1 MKKEI
6 GVIGAGSWGTALAN
20 LLAEKGY
27 AVTLWVFE
35 PDLCEILKREREN
48 PVYLPKFIL
57 SENIKPTTSFAEVC
71 LDKDIVVSVT
81 PSHVVRSVISQTLP
95 YLPDKSI
102 IVSASKGIES
112 DSLMTMSHVLKEVLP
127 GKLHKTLVYLSGPS
141 FAKEIIQ
148 KTPTAVAVASE
159 NMEAAGIVQEVFAT
173 SYFRVYTNSDVIG
186 VELGGAVKNV
196 IAIAAGVSDG
206 LGFGYNTRAALITR
220 GLAEISRL
228 GVKMGA
234 NPLTFSGLAGLGDL
248 VLTCTSD
255 LSRNRSVGFRLGRGI
270 KLKEI
275 LNEMKMVAEGV
286 KTTKAVYRISKKLDV
301 EMPITEQIYRLL
313 YEDKPAK
320 DVVTELMTRDL
331 KCEMDS
337 YDVTNQTQSS
347 KGT

>member
-1 MKKEI
+1 MKKEM

-27 AVTLWVFE
+27 AVALWVFE

-71 LDKDIVVSVT
+71 LDKDILVSVT
-81 PSHVVRSVISQTLP
+81 PSHVVRGVISQTLP
-95 YLPDKSI
+95 YLSDRSI
-102 IVSASKGIES
+102 IISASKGIES

-127 GKLHKTLVYLSGPS
+127 GNLHKNIVYLSGPS
-141 FAKEIIQ
+141 FAKEVIQ

-159 NMEAAGIVQEVFAT
+159 NMEAAGIVQETFAT

-255 LSRNRSVGFRLGRGI
+255 LSRNRSVGFSLGRGV

-286 KTTKAVYRISKKLDV
+286 KTTKAVYRIAKNLGV

-313 YEDKPAK
+313 YEDKPAR

-331 KCEMDS
+331 KCELDS
-337 YDVTNQTQSS
+337 YNVTTQAQSG